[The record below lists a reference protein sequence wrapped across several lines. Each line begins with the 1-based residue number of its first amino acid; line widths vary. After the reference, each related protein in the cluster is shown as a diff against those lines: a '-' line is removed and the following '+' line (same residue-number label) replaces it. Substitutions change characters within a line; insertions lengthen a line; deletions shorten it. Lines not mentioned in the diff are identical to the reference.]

1 MTFIVK
7 TIVKTL
13 LQTLFLSCL
22 LVQLTLA
29 AETRMNVRQTGSML
43 MVEGQLEVPV
53 NQTTAWAVLTD
64 YARFPEFVPGLNSS
78 RLLEERNT
86 SKLVE
91 QRGTVIAGQ
100 FRMPFQGVVKIEE
113 LRPEGQPG
121 VIRVAFISGPLKD
134 VQGEWNIKPG
144 KPLDLSY
151 RMQMDLMKSPFPPPL
166 AVTIIEQQVR
176 TWVEAF
182 AHEMQVMKRKK
193 E

>member
-1 MTFIVK
+1 MTLIVI
-7 TIVKTL
+7 TILK
-13 LQTLFLSCL
+13 TLFLSCL
-22 LVQLTLA
+22 LLQPLHA
-29 AETRMNVRQTGSML
+29 AETRMNVRQAGSML
-43 MVEGQLEVPV
+43 IVEGQLEVPV

-64 YARFPEFVPGLNSS
+64 YARFPEFVPGLNGS

-86 SKLVE
+86 VKLVE

-113 LRPEGQPG
+113 HKTEGQPG
-121 VIRVAFISGPLKD
+121 NIRVIFISGPLKD

-151 RMQMDLMKSPFPPPL
+151 RMQMDMLKSPFPPPL

-182 AHEMQVMKRKK
+182 AREMQVMKRKK

>member
-1 MTFIVK
+1 M
-7 TIVKTL
+7 
-13 LQTLFLSCL
+13 S
-22 LVQLTLA
+22 
-29 AETRMNVRQTGSML
+29 VRQVGSML

-64 YARFPEFVPGLNSS
+64 YARFPEFVPGLNGS

-86 SKLVE
+86 LKLVE

-113 LRPEGQPG
+113 HKPEGHPG
-121 VIRVAFISGPLKD
+121 IIRVVFVSGPLKD
-134 VQGEWNIKPG
+134 VQGEWNIM
-144 KPLDLSY
+144 L
-151 RMQMDLMKSPFPPPL
+151 KSPFPPPL

-182 AHEMQVMKRKK
+182 AREMQVMKRKK

>member
-1 MTFIVK
+1 VK

-22 LVQLTLA
+22 LLQPLHA
-29 AETRMNVRQTGSML
+29 AETRMNVRQAGSML
-43 MVEGQLEVPV
+43 IVEGQLEVPV

-64 YARFPEFVPGLNSS
+64 YARFPEFVPGLNGS

-86 SKLVE
+86 LKLVE

-113 LRPEGQPG
+113 HKPEGHPG
-121 VIRVAFISGPLKD
+121 IIRVVFVSGPLKD

-151 RMQMDLMKSPFPPPL
+151 RMQMDMLKSPFPPPL

-182 AHEMQVMKRKK
+182 AREMQVMKRKK

>member
-1 MTFIVK
+1 
-7 TIVKTL
+7 
-13 LQTLFLSCL
+13 
-22 LVQLTLA
+22 
-29 AETRMNVRQTGSML
+29 ML
-43 MVEGQLEVPV
+43 IVEGQLEVPV

-64 YARFPEFVPGLNSS
+64 YARFPEFVPGLNGS

-86 SKLVE
+86 VKLVE

-113 LRPEGQPG
+113 HKTEGQPG
-121 VIRVAFISGPLKD
+121 NIRVIFISGPLKD

-151 RMQMDLMKSPFPPPL
+151 RMQMDMLKSPFPPPL

-182 AHEMQVMKRKK
+182 AREMQVMKRKK

>member
-29 AETRMNVRQTGSML
+29 AETRMKVRQTGSML

-86 SKLVE
+86 SKWVE

>member
-1 MTFIVK
+1 
-7 TIVKTL
+7 
-13 LQTLFLSCL
+13 
-22 LVQLTLA
+22 
-29 AETRMNVRQTGSML
+29 MNVRQVGSIL

-64 YARFPEFVPGLNSS
+64 YARFPEFVPGLSGS
-78 RLLEERNT
+78 RLLEQRNT
-86 SKLVE
+86 VKLVE

-113 LRPEGQPG
+113 HQPEGHPG
-121 VIRVAFISGPLKD
+121 VVRVVFVSGPLKD

-144 KPLDLSY
+144 KPLDLIY

-176 TWVEAF
+176 SWVEAF
-182 AHEMQVMKRKK
+182 AREMQAMKRKK

>member
-86 SKLVE
+86 SKWVE

>member
-1 MTFIVK
+1 MTLIVK
-7 TIVKTL
+7 TMVKTL

-29 AETRMNVRQTGSML
+29 AETRMNVRQAGSML

-86 SKLVE
+86 SKWVE

-182 AHEMQVMKRKK
+182 AREMQEMKRKK